1 MNRFIQLLE
10 FFPPDTS
17 SLWKKPRAAAVVLLL
32 FGCSAARIAA
42 DEPKEILLPA
52 SQAKI
57 EGKARYDD
65 SPANKCIR
73 YWDGTNIV
81 LRWSFNVPARAA
93 YRVFVTYCTPGGGP
107 GNEAEVAVGS
117 QVAKFQYEATGG
129 WGKFEEKDI
138 GPLLLRTPG
147 PAELSVKITKR
158 KGHAWDF
165 RSVRLVPE
173 R

>member
-1 MNRFIQLLE
+1 MKHVLALLV
-10 FFPPDTS
+10 FCGVT
-17 SLWKKPRAAAVVLLL
+17 AVA
-32 FGCSAARIAA
+32 SAA
-42 DEPKEILLPA
+42 DEPKEILLPT

-65 SPANKCIR
+65 APSQKCVR

-81 LRWSFNVPARAA
+81 LRWSINVPARAA
-93 YRVFVTYCTPGGGP
+93 YRVFVTYAAPDGAT
-107 GNEAEVAVGS
+107 GNEAEVAVGN
-117 QVAKFQYEATGG
+117 QIAKFQLKGSGG
-129 WGKFEEKDI
+129 WGMFAEQDI
-138 GPLLLRTPG
+138 GPVLLRTPG

-158 KGHAWDF
+158 KGPAWDF